1 VTAIHVV
8 VMAMADVR
16 RDDMANDVTLTCRLN
31 KAHLPVLNTQQLVYV
46 LVNAVPGQSMAQ
58 VQMPLN
64 LSLVLDKSGSMQGK
78 KIQNLREAA
87 KLVVDRLGSQ
97 DTISIVAFSDRKYLI
112 AGSQPV
118 ADKAELKKKID
129 RIRDGGGTAISGGMS
144 QGLSE
149 LKKMVSPDR
158 VSRMLLLTDGQT
170 FGDEQQCKKL
180 AESAGDQGVVVN
192 ALGLG
197 DDWNE
202 DLLDDIAAAS
212 GGVADFID
220 SPDKIVTFFD
230 QAVQSMQDSVVQ
242 NAQMVLR
249 LASGVTPRQV
259 WQVLPMISNLGYR
272 PLSDRDVQVALGEL
286 EKGQPRSLLVEL
298 LVGPRPAGNYRVAQ
312 AEISYDVPGLKL
324 TGEKVKADILLSFT
338 ADPAEAKQYEPEV
351 MNIVEKVTAFKLQTR
366 ALEEAKMG
374 NITGASQKLRA
385 AATRLLEIGEED
397 LAQSALEEAEN
408 LETSGQMSSR
418 GTKKLRYETRKLTQR
433 LSP

>member
-1 VTAIHVV
+1 
-8 VMAMADVR
+8 
-16 RDDMANDVTLTCRLN
+16 MANDIHLTCRLN
-31 KAHLPVLNTQQLVYV
+31 KASLPVMNTQQLVYV
-46 LVNAVPGQSMAQ
+46 LIEAMPGAGMAQ

-78 KIQNLREAA
+78 KIENLRAAA
-87 KLVVDRLGSQ
+87 KLVVARLGPQ

-112 AGSQPV
+112 AESQPIT
-118 ADKAELKKKID
+118 DKEELKRRID
-129 RIRDGGGTAISGGMS
+129 RIRDGGGTAISGGMG
-144 QGLSE
+144 QGLVE
-149 LKKMVSPDR
+149 LDKALSADR

-170 FGDEQQCKKL
+170 FGDEQQCLKL
-180 AESAGDQGVVVN
+180 GKQAGAKGIVVN

-202 DLLDDIAAAS
+202 DLLDDIAGAS

-220 SPDKIVTFFD
+220 SPDKIVAFFER
-230 QAVQSMQDSVVQ
+230 AVQSMQDTVMQ

-249 LASGVTPRQV
+249 LANGVTPRQV

-272 PLSDRDVQVALGEL
+272 PLSDRDVQVTLGEL
-286 EKGQPRSLLVEL
+286 EKSQPRSLLVEL
-298 LVGPRPAGNYRVAQ
+298 LVSPRPAGNYRIAL
-312 AEISYDVPGLKL
+312 AEINYDVPGLKL
-324 TGEKVKADILLSFT
+324 TGEKVKTDILLDFT
-338 ADPAEAKQYEPEV
+338 ADATRVKQHDPEV

-374 NITGASQKLRA
+374 NIAGASQKLRA
-385 AATRLLEIGEED
+385 AATRLLEMGEGE

-408 LETSGQMSSR
+408 LEKSGQMSAH

>member
-1 VTAIHVV
+1 
-8 VMAMADVR
+8 
-16 RDDMANDVTLTCRLN
+16 MANDVTLTCRLN
-31 KAHLPVLNTQQLVYV
+31 KAHMPVMNTQQLVYV
-46 LVNAVPGQSMAQ
+46 LIDAVPGASMAQ

-87 KLVVDRLGSQ
+87 KLVVDRLGPQ
-97 DTISIVAFSDRKYLI
+97 DTISIVAFSDRKYLV

-118 ADKAELKKKID
+118 TDKSALKKKID
-129 RIRDGGGTAISGGMS
+129 RVRDGGGTAISGGMN
-144 QGLSE
+144 QGLTE
-149 LKKMVSPDR
+149 LGKAASPDR
-158 VSRMLLLTDGQT
+158 ISRMLLLTDGQT
-170 FGDEQQCKKL
+170 FGDEKKCKKI
-180 AESAGDQGVVVN
+180 AQKAGDQGILVN

-212 GGVADFID
+212 GGMADFID
-220 SPDKIVTFFD
+220 SPNKIVSFFD

-272 PLSDRDVQVALGEL
+272 PLSDRDVQVTLGEM

-298 LVGPRPAGNYRVAQ
+298 LVGPRPAGTYRVAQ
-312 AEISYDVPGLKL
+312 AEVSYDVPGLNL
-324 TGEKVKADILLSFT
+324 SGEKVKSDILLSFT
-338 ADPAEAKQYEPEV
+338 TNAADAKHYDPEV

-366 ALEEAKMG
+366 ALDEAKMG
-374 NITGASQKLRA
+374 NIQGASQKLRA

>member
-1 VTAIHVV
+1 
-8 VMAMADVR
+8 
-16 RDDMANDVTLTCRLN
+16 MANDLTLTCRLN
-31 KAHLPVLNTQQLVYV
+31 KAHLPVMNTQQLAYV
-46 LVNAVPGQSMAQ
+46 LIDAVPGASMAQ

-78 KIQNLREAA
+78 KIQSLREAA
-87 KLVVDRLGSQ
+87 KLVVDRLGPQ

-118 ADKAELKKKID
+118 TDKGALEKKID
-129 RIRDGGGTAISGGMS
+129 RIRDGGGTAISGGMN
-144 QGLSE
+144 QGLTE
-149 LKKMVSPDR
+149 LGKATSPDR
-158 VSRMLLLTDGQT
+158 ISRMLLLTDGQT
-170 FGDEQQCKKL
+170 FGDEKKCRKL
-180 AESAGDQGVVVN
+180 AQKAGDQAIPVI

-202 DLLDDIAAAS
+202 DLLDSIAAAS

-220 SPDKIVTFFD
+220 SPNKIITFFD

-272 PLSDRDVQVALGEL
+272 PLSDRDVQVTLGEM

-298 LVGPRPAGNYRVAQ
+298 LIGPRPAGTYRVAQ
-312 AEISYDVPGLKL
+312 AEIIYDVPGLNL
-324 TGEKVKADILLSFT
+324 SGEKVRSDILLSFT
-338 ADPAEAKQYEPEV
+338 ANAAKAKHYEPEV

-374 NITGASQKLRA
+374 NIDGASQKLRA

-408 LETSGQMSSR
+408 LETSGQMSSH

-433 LSP
+433 LNP

>member
-1 VTAIHVV
+1 
-8 VMAMADVR
+8 
-16 RDDMANDVTLTCRLN
+16 MANDVSLTCRLN
-31 KAHLPVLNTQQLVYV
+31 KASLPVMNTQQLVYV
-46 LVNAVPGQSMAQ
+46 LVDAVPGAAMAQ

-78 KIQNLREAA
+78 KIENLRQAA
-87 KLVVDRLGSQ
+87 KLVVDRLGPQ

-112 AGSQPV
+112 AESQ
-118 ADKAELKKKID
+118 AISDKGELKKRID
-129 RIRDGGGTAISGGMS
+129 RIRDGGGTAISGGMG
-144 QGLSE
+144 QGLAE
-149 LKKMVSPDR
+149 LDKALTPDR

-170 FGDEQQCKKL
+170 FGDEKQCLKL
-180 AESAGDQGVVVN
+180 GKEAGTKGVVVN

-202 DLLDDIAAAS
+202 DLLDEIAEAS

-220 SPDKIVTFFD
+220 SPDKIVNFFE
-230 QAVQSMQDSVVQ
+230 QAVKSMQDTVVQ
-242 NAQMVLR
+242 NAQMILR
-249 LASGVTPRQV
+249 LANGVTPRQV

-272 PLSDRDVQVALGEL
+272 PLSDRDVQVTLGEL

-298 LVGPRPAGNYRVAQ
+298 LVNPRPAGSYRIAL
-312 AEISYDVPGLKL
+312 AEVNYDVPGLKL
-324 TGEKVKADILLSFT
+324 VGEKVKADILLDLT
-338 ADPAEAKQYEPEV
+338 ADAAKAKEYDPEV

-374 NITGASQKLRA
+374 NIAGASQKLRA
-385 AATRLLEIGEED
+385 AATRLLEMGEGE

-408 LETSGQMSSR
+408 LEKSGQMSSH

-433 LSP
+433 LSS

>member
-1 VTAIHVV
+1 
-8 VMAMADVR
+8 
-16 RDDMANDVTLTCRLN
+16 MANDLTLTCRLN
-31 KAHLPVLNTQQLVYV
+31 KAHLPVMNTQQLVYV
-46 LVNAVPGQSMAQ
+46 LIDAVPGASMAQ

-87 KLVVDRLGSQ
+87 KLVVDRLGPQ

-112 AGSQPV
+112 ASSQPV
-118 ADKAELKKKID
+118 TDKGALKKKID
-129 RIRDGGGTAISGGMS
+129 RIRDGGGTAISGGMN
-144 QGLSE
+144 QGLTE
-149 LKKMVSPDR
+149 LGKAASPDR
-158 VSRMLLLTDGQT
+158 ISRMLLLTDGQT
-170 FGDEQQCKKL
+170 FGDEKKCKQL
-180 AESAGDQGVVVN
+180 AQKAGDQGILVN

-202 DLLDDIAAAS
+202 DLLDNIAAAS
-212 GGVADFID
+212 GGMADFID
-220 SPDKIVTFFD
+220 SPNKIVTFFE

-272 PLSDRDVQVALGEL
+272 PLSDRDVQVALGEM

-298 LVGPRPAGNYRVAQ
+298 LVGPRPAGTYRVAQ
-312 AEISYDVPGLKL
+312 TEISYDVPGLKL
-324 TGEKVKADILLSFT
+324 SGEKVKSDILLSFT
-338 ADPAEAKQYEPEV
+338 ANAAEARDYEPEV

-374 NITGASQKLRA
+374 NIDGASQKLRA
-385 AATRLLEIGEED
+385 AATRLLEIGEDD

-408 LETSGQMSSR
+408 LETSGQMSSH

>member
-1 VTAIHVV
+1 
-8 VMAMADVR
+8 
-16 RDDMANDVTLTCRLN
+16 MANDISLTCRLN
-31 KAHLPVLNTQQLVYV
+31 KSHLPVMNTQQLVYV
-46 LVNAVPGQSMAQ
+46 LVEAMPGAAMAQ

-87 KLVVDRLGSQ
+87 KLVVDRLGPQ
-97 DTISIVAFSDRKYLI
+97 DTISIVAFSDKKYLI
-112 AGSQPV
+112 AENQPV
-118 ADKAELKKKID
+118 ADKEDLKKKID
-129 RIRDGGGTAISGGMS
+129 RIRDGGGTAISGGMG
-144 QGLSE
+144 QGLAE
-149 LKKMVSPDR
+149 LDKAMSPDKI
-158 VSRMLLLTDGQT
+158 SRMLLLTDGQT
-170 FGDEQQCKKL
+170 FGDERQCKRL
-180 AESAGDQGVVVN
+180 GQQAGDKGIVVN

-202 DLLDDIAAAS
+202 ELLDDIAEAS

-220 SPDKIVTFFD
+220 SPDKIVAFFD
-230 QAVQSMQDSVVQ
+230 KAVQSMQDTVVQ

-249 LASGVTPRQV
+249 LANGVTPRQV

-298 LVGPRPAGNYRVAQ
+298 LVGPRPAGTYRIAQ

-324 TGEKVKADILLSFT
+324 AGEKVKADILLDFT
-338 ADPAEAKQYEPEV
+338 AEATQAKQYDAEV

-374 NITGASQKLRA
+374 NVAGASQALRA
-385 AATRLLEIGEED
+385 AATRLLEMGEQD
-397 LAQSALEEAEN
+397 LAQSAMEEADN
-408 LETSGQMSSR
+408 LEKSGQMSSY
-418 GTKKLRYETRKLTQR
+418 GTKKLRYQTRKLTQR
-433 LSP
+433 LNP

>member
-1 VTAIHVV
+1 
-8 VMAMADVR
+8 
-16 RDDMANDVTLTCRLN
+16 MANEVTISCRLN
-31 KAHLPVLNTQQLVYV
+31 KSHLPVLNTQQLVYV
-46 LVNAVPGQSMAQ
+46 LIEATPAAGAVQI
-58 VQMPLN
+58 QMPVN

-112 AGSQPV
+112 AASQPV
-118 ADKAELKKKID
+118 TDKERLKKEID
-129 RIRDGGGTAISGGMS
+129 RIRDGGGTAISGGMG
-144 QGLSE
+144 QGLFE
-149 LKKMVSPDR
+149 LEKMLGADR
-158 VSRMLLLTDGQT
+158 LSRMLLLTDGQT
-170 FGDEQQCKKL
+170 FGDEDQCKKL
-180 AESAGDQGVVVN
+180 AREANDKGIVVN

-202 DLLDDIAAAS
+202 DLLDGIAEAS

-220 SPDKIVTFFD
+220 SPDKIVTFFE
-230 QAVQSMQDSVVQ
+230 QAIQSMQDTVVQ
-242 NAQMVLR
+242 NAQVVLR
-249 LASGVTPRQV
+249 LADGVTPRQV

-272 PLSDRDVQVALGEL
+272 PLSDRDVQVTLGEL
-286 EKGQPRSLLVEL
+286 KKGQQRSLLVEL
-298 LVGPRPAGNYRVAQ
+298 LIGPRPAGRYRIAL
-312 AEISYDVPGLKL
+312 AEIGYDIPGLKL
-324 TGEKVKADILLSFT
+324 TGEKVKADILLDFT
-338 ADPAEAKQYEPEV
+338 TDAALAKQYEADV

-374 NITGASQKLRA
+374 NVAGASQKLRA
-385 AATRLLEIGEED
+385 AATRLLEMGEQD

-408 LETSGQMSSR
+408 LEKSGQMSSR

>member
-1 VTAIHVV
+1 
-8 VMAMADVR
+8 
-16 RDDMANDVTLTCRLN
+16 MANDLTLTCRLN
-31 KAHLPVLNTQQLVYV
+31 KASLPVINTQQLVYV
-46 LVNAVPGQSMAQ
+46 LIEAVPGEGMAQ

-64 LSLVLDKSGSMQGK
+64 LSLVLDKSGSMSGK

-87 KLVVDRLGSQ
+87 KLVVDRLGPA

-112 AGSQPV
+112 AESQPV
-118 ADKAELKKKID
+118 VDQLDLKKKID
-129 RIRDGGGTAISGGMS
+129 RIRDGGGTAISGGMG
-144 QGLSE
+144 QGLAE
-149 LKKMVSPDR
+149 LDKALAPDR

-170 FGDEQQCKKL
+170 FGDEKQCLKLGKK
-180 AESAGDQGVVVN
+180 AGDSGIVVS

-202 DLLDDIAAAS
+202 DLLDDIAEAS

-220 SPDKIVTFFD
+220 SPDKIVSFFE
-230 QAVQSMQDSVVQ
+230 QAVKSMQDTVVQ
-242 NAQMVLR
+242 NAKLVLR
-249 LASGVTPRQV
+249 LASGITPRQV
-259 WQVLPMISNLGYR
+259 WQVLPMISNLGYQ
-272 PLSDRDVQVALGEL
+272 PLSDRDVQVTLGEL

-298 LVGPRPAGNYRVAQ
+298 LVGPRPAGSYRVAQ

-324 TGEKVKADILLSFT
+324 IGEKIKTDILLNFS
-338 ADPAEAKQYEPEV
+338 ADAAQAKQYDAEV

-374 NITGASQKLRA
+374 NVAGASQTLRA
-385 AATRLLEIGEED
+385 AATRLLDMGEDE

-408 LETSGQMSSR
+408 LEKGGQMSAR

-433 LSP
+433 LNP

>member
-1 VTAIHVV
+1 
-8 VMAMADVR
+8 
-16 RDDMANDVTLTCRLN
+16 MANDVTLTCRLN
-31 KAHLPVLNTQQLVYV
+31 KASLPVMNTQQLVYV
-46 LVNAVPGQSMAQ
+46 LIEAVPGAAMAQ

-78 KIQNLREAA
+78 KIQNLRQAA
-87 KLVVDRLGSQ
+87 KLVVERLGPQ

-112 AGSQPV
+112 AESQPV
-118 ADKAELKKKID
+118 TNKEELKKKID
-129 RIRDGGGTAISGGMS
+129 RIRDGGGTAISGGMG
-144 QGLSE
+144 QGLAE
-149 LKKMVSPDR
+149 LDKGLGPDR

-170 FGDEQQCKKL
+170 FGDEKQCLKLGKK
-180 AESAGDQGVVVN
+180 AGDGGIVVN

-202 DLLDDIAAAS
+202 DLLDEIAEAS

-220 SPDKIVTFFD
+220 SPDKIVAFFE
-230 QAVQSMQDSVVQ
+230 QAVKSMQDTVVQ

-249 LASGVTPRQV
+249 LANGVTPRQV

-272 PLSDRDVQVALGEL
+272 PLSDRDVQVTLGEL

-298 LVGPRPAGNYRVAQ
+298 LITPRPAGSYRVAQ
-312 AEISYDVPGLKL
+312 AEVSYDVPGLKL
-324 TGEKVKADILLSFT
+324 INEKVKADILLDFT
-338 ADPAEAKQYEPEV
+338 ADTAKTKQYEPEV

-366 ALEEAKMG
+366 ALEEAKLG
-374 NITGASQKLRA
+374 NVAGASQKLRA
-385 AATRLLEIGEED
+385 AATRLLEMGEEE
-397 LAQSALEEAEN
+397 LAQSALEEADN
-408 LETSGQMSSR
+408 LEKSGQMSAR